1 MLKSRQRI
9 KGMTVTLQF
18 DYDLFVI
25 GAGSGGVRAARMAAN
40 RGKKVA
46 VAEERYLGG
55 TCVNVGCVP
64 KKLFV
69 YASQFPELL
78 RTSKGFGWNQAELP
92 VLDWPTLRDNK
103 TAEIERLNGI
113 YNNLINNSG
122 ADLFDGRA
130 TVVGPQQVHVNG
142 KTYSVRTILVATGGW
157 PYIPEFPGNEHA
169 VSSNEMFF
177 LDELPKR
184 AVVVGGGYI
193 AVEFAG
199 ILNGLGVDTHL
210 VYRGTNLLKSFD
222 REMSDKITQG
232 MAEKGVNIHLS
243 QQVSEIATMGAG
255 YSVTFDDQ
263 TSMNADLV
271 LYATGRQANTAGLGL
286 ENTAVE
292 LRSNGSIV
300 VDEHFCTAEP
310 SVYALGDVIDRVQLT
325 PVAIQEA
332 MVLVDALYG
341 DGLATIDY
349 DNIPTAVFCQPELG
363 TVGLGEEDA
372 QAKYA
377 DISVYTSDF
386 KPMMQT
392 LGGGNDRITMKLIV
406 DNQTDRVLG
415 CHMVGDHAAEII
427 QGMGIALKAGATK
440 AHFDATVG
448 IHPSAAEEFVTMR
461 EPTR

>member
-1 MLKSRQRI
+1 MNDE
-9 KGMTVTLQF
+9 F

-25 GAGSGGVRAARMAAN
+25 GAGSGGVRAARMAAGK
-40 RGKKVA
+40 GKKVA
-46 VAEERYLGG
+46 IAEERYLGG

-78 RTSKGFGWNQAELP
+78 HTSKGFGWNVSQLP
-92 VLDWPTLRDNK
+92 TLDWATLRDNK

-113 YNNLINNSG
+113 YSSLIDNSG
-122 ADLFDGRA
+122 AHLFVGRA
-130 TVVGPQQVHVNG
+130 TIAEPHLVEVNG
-142 KTYSVRTILVATGGW
+142 ETFRVRTILVATGGW
-157 PYIPEFPGNEHA
+157 PYIPVFPGSEHA
-169 VSSNEMFF
+169 ISSNEMFF
-177 LDELPKR
+177 LDELPKN

-210 VYRGTNLLKSFD
+210 IYRGPNLLKSFD
-222 REMSDKITQG
+222 REMSEKVKEG
-232 MAEKGVNIHLS
+232 MIAKGIKLHLNTEVNG
-243 QQVSEIATMGAG
+243 IAKTDHGLRVALTAQLDIDAG
-255 YSVTFDDQ
+255 I
-263 TSMNADLV
+263 V
-271 LYATGRQANTAGLGL
+271 LYATGREANTANLGL
-286 ENTAVE
+286 ETTAVVMGK
-292 LRSNGSIV
+292 NGSIV
-300 VDEHFCTAEP
+300 VDGNFRTADP

-332 MVLVDALYG
+332 MVVVDHLYG
-341 DGLATIDY
+341 NGAAAIDY
-349 DNIPTAVFCQPELG
+349 TGIPTAVFCQPELG
-363 TVGLGEEDA
+363 AVGLGEEEARA
-372 QAKYA
+372 QYS

-392 LGGGNDRITMKLIV
+392 LGGGSDRITMKLVV
-406 DNQTDRVLG
+406 DNASDRVIG

-440 AHFDATVG
+440 AHFDATIG

-461 EPTR
+461 EKVR

>member
-1 MLKSRQRI
+1 
-9 KGMTVTLQF
+9 MTVTLQF

-40 RGKKVA
+40 KGKKVA

-69 YASQFPELL
+69 YASQFPELFHA
-78 RTSKGFGWNQAELP
+78 SKGFGWNQAEQP

-113 YNNLINNSG
+113 YNDLINNSG

-130 TVVGPQQVHVNG
+130 TVLGPQQVEVNG
-142 KTYSVRTILVATGGW
+142 ETYSVRTILVATGGW
-157 PYIPEFPGNEHA
+157 PFIPEFPGSEHA

-243 QQVSEIATMGAG
+243 QQVTDIAEKAHG
-255 YSVTFDDQ
+255 YSVTLDDQ
-263 TSMNADLV
+263 SSMDADLV
-271 LYATGRQANTAGLGL
+271 LYATGRQANTASLGL

-310 SVYALGDVIDRVQLT
+310 SIYALGDVIDRVQLT

-363 TVGLGEEDA
+363 TVGLSEEDA

-392 LGGGNDRITMKLIV
+392 LGGGNERITMKLIV
-406 DNQTDRVLG
+406 DQQTDKVIG

-440 AHFDATVG
+440 VHFDDTIG

>member
-1 MLKSRQRI
+1 
-9 KGMTVTLQF
+9 MTVTLTF

-40 RGKKVA
+40 KGKKVA

-69 YASQFPELL
+69 YASQFPELFHA
-78 RTSKGFGWNQAELP
+78 SKGFGWNQAEQP
-92 VLDWPTLRDNK
+92 TLDWPTLRDNK

-113 YNNLINNSG
+113 YQTLIDNSG
-122 ADLFDGRA
+122 ADLFNGRA
-130 TVVGPQQVHVNG
+130 TVIGPQQVAVNG
-142 KTYSVRTILVATGGW
+142 KTYRVRTILVATGGW
-157 PYIPEFPGNEHA
+157 PFIPDFPGSEHA

-177 LDELPKR
+177 LDQLPKT
-184 AVVVGGGYI
+184 AVIVGGGYI

-199 ILNGLGVDTHL
+199 ILNGLGVETHL
-210 VYRGTNLLKSFD
+210 VYRGNNLLKSFD
-222 REMSDKITQG
+222 REMSDKITAG
-232 MAEKGVNIHLS
+232 MRDKGVNIHLQTQITNIQKRADGLHVNFAS
-243 QQVSEIATMGAG
+243 GESMSSE
-255 YSVTFDDQ
+255 
-263 TSMNADLV
+263 LV
-271 LYATGRQANTAGLGL
+271 LYATGRTANTAGLGL
-286 ENTAVE
+286 ENAGVE
-292 LRSNGSIV
+292 LRKDGSIP
-300 VDEHFCTAEP
+300 VDENFCTSEP
-310 SVYALGDVIDRVQLT
+310 SIYALGDVIDRVQLT

-341 DGLATIDY
+341 DGLACIDY

-363 TVGLGEEDA
+363 TVGLSEEA
-372 QAKYA
+372 ARAKYT

-386 KPMMQT
+386 KPMIQT
-392 LGGGNDRITMKLIV
+392 LGGGNDRITMKLVV
-406 DNQTDRVLG
+406 DQQSDKVVG